1 MWQVG
6 APLEVHLQHWLLQ
19 FYMKRFL
26 TSSLLNVSLIRTFL
40 SVLFVAI
47 ALTGVSLAAPVFS
60 QRVANP
66 SSSDAGT
73 ISDVNGLSNRGA
85 QAADNLTL
93 ASPAT
98 VRSVKWWGYFDDNAV
113 PIAPISFDIVFY
125 ADAGGLPDQGNILS
139 STSVTFAEIAD
150 TGENFGGDPGEEDIY
165 VFEANVPPTNL
176 PGGTQVWF
184 SVLADSGNSNDGEFF
199 WRFDSITGAYGAA
212 RLDFAAANPFQREP
226 ERDFSFVLDD
236 APIPGSFPEITSFR
250 RIGGDVYE
258 LTLEGKSSTTYEL
271 RSSVSLEFNSG
282 ATVLYLTQ
290 GDPGDPGT
298 IGGLDERILTTDSN
312 GDATVQ
318 MTFTEPRMFVRAQS
332 TE

>member
-1 MWQVG
+1 
-6 APLEVHLQHWLLQ
+6 
-19 FYMKRFL
+19 MKRFL

-40 SVLFVAI
+40 NVLFVAI
-47 ALTGVSLAAPVFS
+47 ALAGVSLAAPVFS

-184 SVLADSGNSNDGEFF
+184 SVLADSGSSNDGEFF

-212 RLDFAAANPFQREP
+212 RLDFATANPFQREL

-282 ATVLYLTQ
+282 TTVLYLTQ

-298 IGGLDERILTTDSN
+298 IGGLDEHILTTDSN

-332 TE
+332 SE

>member
-1 MWQVG
+1 
-6 APLEVHLQHWLLQ
+6 
-19 FYMKRFL
+19 MKRFP

-40 SVLFVAI
+40 SGLFVAI
-47 ALTGVSLAAPVFS
+47 ALPGVSLAAPVFS

-93 ASPAT
+93 ASPVT
-98 VRSVKWWGYFDDNAV
+98 VRSVKWWGYFDDNDV
-113 PIAPISFDIVFY
+113 PTTPISFDIIFY
-125 ADAGGLPDQGNILS
+125 ADSGELPDQGNILS
-139 STSVTFAEIAD
+139 STRVTFTEIVD
-150 TGENFGGDPGEEDIY
+150 TGENFGGDPEEEDIY

-184 SVLADSGNSNDGEFF
+184 SVLADSGSSNDGEFF

-212 RLDFAAANPFQREP
+212 RLDFAAANPFQTEP

-236 APIPGSFPEITSFR
+236 APVPGSFLEITSFR
-250 RIGGDVYE
+250 RISGDVYE
-258 LTLEGKSSTTYEL
+258 LTLEGKSNTAYEL
-271 RSSVSLEFNSG
+271 RSSVSLEFNPG
-282 ATVLYLTQ
+282 TTVLHLTQ

-298 IGGLDERILTTDSN
+298 IGGLDEHILTTDSN
-312 GDATVQ
+312 GDAIVQ
-318 MTFTEPRMFVRAQS
+318 MTFTEPRMFLRTQS
-332 TE
+332 SQ

>member
-1 MWQVG
+1 
-6 APLEVHLQHWLLQ
+6 
-19 FYMKRFL
+19 MKLFL
-26 TSSLLNVSLIRTFL
+26 TSSLLNVSPIRTFL

-113 PIAPISFDIVFY
+113 PIAPISFY
-125 ADAGGLPDQGNILS
+125 ADAGELPEQGNILS

-176 PGGTQVWF
+176 PGGTQ
-184 SVLADSGNSNDGEFF
+184 
-199 WRFDSITGAYGAA
+199 
-212 RLDFAAANPFQREP
+212 
-226 ERDFSFVLDD
+226 
-236 APIPGSFPEITSFR
+236 
-250 RIGGDVYE
+250 
-258 LTLEGKSSTTYEL
+258 EL
-271 RSSVSLEFNSG
+271 RCGSQERPP
-282 ATVLYLTQ
+282 LYLWEQHTHTLNHRT
-290 GDPGDPGT
+290 GRS
-298 IGGLDERILTTDSN
+298 LHSREN
-312 GDATVQ
+312 H
-318 MTFTEPRMFVRAQS
+318 
-332 TE
+332 

>member
-1 MWQVG
+1 
-6 APLEVHLQHWLLQ
+6 
-19 FYMKRFL
+19 MKCFL
-26 TSSLLNVSLIRTFL
+26 TSSVFNVSLIHTFL

-98 VRSVKWWGYFDDNAV
+98 VRRVKWWGYFDDNAV

-184 SVLADSGNSNDGEFF
+184 SVLADSGSSNDGEFF

-282 ATVLYLTQ
+282 TTVLYLTQ

-332 TE
+332 SE

>member
-1 MWQVG
+1 
-6 APLEVHLQHWLLQ
+6 
-19 FYMKRFL
+19 MKCFL
-26 TSSLLNVSLIRTFL
+26 TSSVFNVSLIHTFL

-184 SVLADSGNSNDGEFF
+184 SVLADSGSSNDGEFF

-282 ATVLYLTQ
+282 TTVLYLTQ

-332 TE
+332 SE

>member
-1 MWQVG
+1 
-6 APLEVHLQHWLLQ
+6 
-19 FYMKRFL
+19 MKRFL
-26 TSSLLNVSLIRTFL
+26 TSSVFNVSLIHTFL

-184 SVLADSGNSNDGEFF
+184 SVLADSGSSNDGEFF

-236 APIPGSFPEITSFR
+236 APIPESFPEITSFR

-282 ATVLYLTQ
+282 TTVLYLTQ

-332 TE
+332 SE

>member
-1 MWQVG
+1 
-6 APLEVHLQHWLLQ
+6 
-19 FYMKRFL
+19 MKRFL

-184 SVLADSGNSNDGEFF
+184 SVLADSGSSNDGEFF

-282 ATVLYLTQ
+282 TTVLYLTQ

-332 TE
+332 SE